1 MFINVELEVNHK
13 LLRGDVRLPEGTG
26 PFPVVCFYHG
36 FCVDRIGQM
45 RLHELFARK
54 CAVNGIA
61 CVKFDFYGCGESD
74 GDFSEMRYM
83 DEVEQATAIYLW
95 PVSLPPAE

>member
-45 RLHELFARK
+45 VRCQRHRMCE
-54 CAVNGIA
+54 I
-61 CVKFDFYGCGESD
+61 
-74 GDFSEMRYM
+74 
-83 DEVEQATAIYLW
+83 
-95 PVSLPPAE
+95 